1 MSFDYADIANTADEL
16 LAEFGQACSLGSVTD
31 GAYDPAT
38 GEAAPA
44 TTTHAITA
52 AIFAYP
58 QRFVDG
64 TLIRVG
70 DKRALVSPVG
80 LTVDPKPGDTLT
92 DAAGKVYQVID
103 AKPTAPAGTVVL
115 WTLQVRK

>member
-1 MSFDYADIANTADEL
+1 MSFDYDDIANTADEML
-16 LAEFGQACSLGSVTD
+16 TEFGQGCILTAITD

-38 GEAAPA
+38 GEADTSPA
-44 TTTHAITA
+44 LQPVTA

-58 QRFVDG
+58 QRYIDG

-70 DKRALVSPVG
+70 DKRALVSAVG
-80 LTVDPKPGDTLT
+80 LTVAPKSGDTLT
-92 DAAGKVYQVID
+92 DAAGQVHQVID
-103 AKPTAPAGTVVL
+103 AKPTAPAGTAVL

>member
-1 MSFDYADIANTADEL
+1 
-16 LAEFGQACSLGSVTD
+16 V
-31 GAYDPAT
+31 
-38 GEAAPA
+38 
-44 TTTHAITA
+44 TA

-58 QRFVDG
+58 QRYIDG

-92 DAAGKVYQVID
+92 DAAGAQFQVVD
-103 AKPTAPAGTVVL
+103 AKVTEPAGTAVL